1 MTRSSPYDYRD
12 AYIHV
17 KRTIRTPKHGRY
29 SADVNNTNTNKK

>member
-17 KRTIRTPKHGRY
+17 KRTIRTP
-29 SADVNNTNTNKK
+29 NTAGTVQM